1 MSDRAI
7 AAKLAP
13 ATARDS
19 LAALC
24 LSDRATFDALY
35 PEAAMVAAEGSRTF
49 SDRGGPSLDGA
60 AILSQRVGLAGGT
73 THRTAAQDASGE
85 SATFTSRVDTR
96 ARAIAAE
103 KKVDLITATHIAD
116 AELRAAPA
124 H

>member
-1 MSDRAI
+1 M
-7 AAKLAP
+7 
-13 ATARDS
+13 
-19 LAALC
+19 
-24 LSDRATFDALY
+24 
-35 PEAAMVAAEGSRTF
+35 
-49 SDRGGPSLDGA
+49 
-60 AILSQRVGLAGGT
+60 GLAGGT
-73 THRTAAQDASGE
+73 THRTAAQDASSE